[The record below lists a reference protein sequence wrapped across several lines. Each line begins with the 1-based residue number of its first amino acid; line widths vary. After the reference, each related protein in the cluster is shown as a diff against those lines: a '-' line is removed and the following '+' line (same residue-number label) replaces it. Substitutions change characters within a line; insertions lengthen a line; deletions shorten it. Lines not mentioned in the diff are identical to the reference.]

1 MKKEHTG
8 YVLVER
14 TQKGMLFFQDA
25 KRKRTYRMNKKS
37 KKKSAVVWYRS
48 GYCIWAVTD
57 CRWRNSHFI

>member
-8 YVLVER
+8 YALVER

-37 KKKSAVVWYRS
+37 KK
-48 GYCIWAVTD
+48 I
-57 CRWRNSHFI
+57 CRCMV